1 VVEELV
7 CERLIMAKNLTGEQ
21 KTAILLRAIGE
32 EAAAQV
38 LKQLDPKEIKKLG
51 TFMSGTAQISRDEE
65 DAVILDFK
73 TASATGEVQ
82 FHGKE
87 YIKTVLIKALGPEKA
102 ARIIESMTRK
112 SYPGL
117 ETLRWVDAKS
127 IAQMTKIEHPQTV
140 AVILAH
146 LESDQAGQVLA
157 ALPDAMRGDVA
168 LRLATMED
176 VQPEVLEELS
186 QSLQETLLASKGLGG
201 HSIGGAEVMADILT
215 RMDKTNEGGIMAKI
229 AEKSQTLADAIRAL
243 MFVFDDL
250 IKVDDRGIQELMK
263 EISKDDLPL
272 ALRGANPDVKEKFF
286 KNMSSRAAE
295 MLKEDM
301 EAKGPV
307 RVSDVEKA
315 QQNLLKVCRKL
326 EEEGRIVIAGA
337 GEELV

>member
-1 VVEELV
+1 VVEELF
-7 CERLIMAKNLTGEQ
+7 CERLSMAKNLTGEQ

-51 TFMSGTAQISRDEE
+51 ASMNGTAQISRDEE

-73 TASATGEVQ
+73 AASAAGDVQ
-82 FHGKE
+82 FQGKE
-87 YIKTVLIKALGPEKA
+87 YIKSVLIKALGPDKA

-127 IAQMTKIEHPQTV
+127 IAQMMKIEHPQTV

-157 ALPDAMRGDVA
+157 ALPEFMRGDVA

-176 VQPEVLEELS
+176 VQPDVLEELS

-201 HSIGGAEVMADILT
+201 QSIGGAEVMAGILT
-215 RMDKTNEGGIMAKI
+215 RMDKANEGGIMAKI

-337 GEELV
+337 GEQLV

>member
-1 VVEELV
+1 
-7 CERLIMAKNLTGEQ
+7 

-32 EAAAQV
+32 EAADEV

-51 TFMSGTAQISRDEE
+51 AFMSGTAQISRDEE

-73 TASATGEVQ
+73 AASATGDVQ
-82 FHGKE
+82 FQGKE

-127 IAQMTKIEHPQTV
+127 IAQMMKIEHPQTV

-176 VQPEVLEELS
+176 VQPDVLEELS

-201 HSIGGAEVMADILT
+201 QSIGGAEVMAEILT

-229 AEKSQTLADAIRAL
+229 AEKSQTLADSIRAL

-250 IKVDDRGIQELMK
+250 IKIDDRGIQELMK

-272 ALRGANPDVKEKFF
+272 ALRGANPEVKEKFF

-315 QQNLLKVCRKL
+315 QQNILKVCRKL
-326 EEEGRIVIAGA
+326 EEEGRIVITGA
-337 GEELV
+337 GEQLV

>member
-1 VVEELV
+1 
-7 CERLIMAKNLTGEQ
+7 MAKNMTGEQ

-38 LKQLDPKEIKKLG
+38 MKQLDPKEIKKLG
-51 TFMSGTAQISRDEE
+51 ASMSGTAQISRDEE

-73 TASATGEVQ
+73 AASATGDVQ
-82 FHGKE
+82 FQGKE

-127 IAQMTKIEHPQTV
+127 IAQMMKIEHPQTV

-146 LESDQAGQVLA
+146 LESDQAGQVIA
-157 ALPDAMRGDVA
+157 SLPDAMRGDVA

-176 VQPEVLEELS
+176 VQPDVLEELS

-201 HSIGGAEVMADILT
+201 QSIGGAEVMADILT

-229 AEKSQTLADAIRAL
+229 AEKSQTLADTIRAL

-272 ALRGANPDVKEKFF
+272 ALRGANPEVKEKFF

-301 EAKGPV
+301 EVKGPV

-315 QQNLLKVCRKL
+315 QQNILKVCRKL

-337 GEELV
+337 GEQLV